1 MERNEIIKRV
11 NEIIVDQLGVA
22 IDSVKETSSFDSDLY
37 ADSLDNVEIVMEV
50 ERSFGISVSDKEAD
64 SLKTVGDIY
73 DIVAKKV

>member
-1 MERNEIIKRV
+1 MDRQEIIERV
-11 NEIIVDQLGVA
+11 NGIIIKTLGVEKDA
-22 IDSVKETSSFDSDLY
+22 VKESASFDSDLY
-37 ADSLDNVEIVMEV
+37 ADSIDHVEIVMEV